1 MIAKLLV
8 SFGVLVFSVVIPL
21 LEINDSHVFN
31 PQWPAH
37 ARLHEV
43 WQLTTH
49 CALGIFCLWLTWIQ
63 HQIRVAS
70 VLSIIVMGGV
80 LFAHAIE
87 GSYGGS
93 IQSGNISKTIVGLE
107 LAAFAAMVVV
117 VMSLVAIYLDRQNRK
132 H

>member
-8 SFGVLVFSVVIPL
+8 SFGVLVFSVVIPI

-31 PQWPAH
+31 PMWPAH

-49 CALGIFCLWLTWIQ
+49 CALGAFCLWLTWIKA
-63 HQIRVAS
+63 QIRIAS
-70 VLSIIVMGGV
+70 VLCIIVMGGV
-80 LFAHAIE
+80 LFAHLIE

-93 IQSGNISKTIVGLE
+93 IQSGNISKTILGID
-107 LAAFAAMVVV
+107 LAAFAAIVVIA
-117 VMSLVAIYLDRQNRK
+117 MSLMAHYLDGKEAR
-132 H
+132 

>member
-8 SFGVLVFSVVIPL
+8 SFGVLVFSVVIPV

-31 PQWPAH
+31 PMWPAH

-49 CALGIFCLWLTWIQ
+49 CALGVFCLWLTWVKA
-63 HQIRVAS
+63 QIRIAS

-80 LFAHAIE
+80 LFAHLIE

-93 IQSGNISKTIVGLE
+93 IQSGNISKTILGLD
-107 LAAFAAMVVV
+107 LAAFAAIVVIA
-117 VMSLVAIYLDRQNRK
+117 MALVAHYLDGQKTR
-132 H
+132 